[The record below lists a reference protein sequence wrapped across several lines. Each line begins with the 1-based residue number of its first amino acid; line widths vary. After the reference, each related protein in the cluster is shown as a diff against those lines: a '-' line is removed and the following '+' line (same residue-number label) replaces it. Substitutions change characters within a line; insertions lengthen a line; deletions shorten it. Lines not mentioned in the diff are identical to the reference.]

1 MAVHS
6 VFVVPIDS
14 ASPDV
19 VRIFVAASADEW
31 LPAKVLEFSI
41 RERAS
46 REIEFASIASFGRSI
61 PQPLHR
67 RSQPRTPF
75 SFQRFLIPELCA
87 YRGRAIYLDADMQ
100 AFADIAD
107 VWGLPMN
114 DNDLLTV
121 AASGA
126 GRAEQNSVMLLD
138 CERLA
143 WRIEDIVEALNDGR
157 YSYEQLLHGMC
168 VAEHIARTIPR
179 GWNSLEHYD
188 ASDTRLLHYTDMN
201 THPWVT
207 TSNPLCHFWV
217 ACLRRALDSGF
228 ITRDEV
234 QREVTASRVRPSLLS
249 QMDSTHDDPR
259 ALSLAIR
266 RMDRGFT
273 APYQRLPSVGQRPW
287 APLATLAHR
296 VRQWW

>member
-1 MAVHS
+1 MY
-6 VFVVPIDS
+6 VVPINS
-14 ASPDV
+14 TSSEA

-46 REIEFASIASFGRSI
+46 REVQFASIASFGRSI

-67 RSQPRTPF
+67 RNQPRTPF

-121 AASGA
+121 AGSGA
-126 GRAEQNSVMLLD
+126 ARAEQNSVMLLD

-157 YSYEQLLHGMC
+157 YSYEHLLHGMC
-168 VAEHIARTIPR
+168 VAEHIARTIPS
-179 GWNSLEHYD
+179 GWNSLERYD
-188 ASDTRLLHYTDMN
+188 AADTRLLHYTDMN
-201 THPWVT
+201 TQPWVIT
-207 TSNPLCHFWV
+207 THPLGHLWV

-228 ITRDEV
+228 ITRDDV
-234 QREVTASRVRPSLLS
+234 QREVAAGRVRPSLLKQIDLPIDDS
-249 QMDSTHDDPR
+249 Q
-259 ALSLAIR
+259 ALPKSLRQLDQA
-266 RMDRGFT
+266 FV
-273 APYQRLPSVGQRPW
+273 APYRRLIRHRWRPW
-287 APLATLAHR
+287 SSLMALAHR
-296 VRQWW
+296 RRHFP

>member
-1 MAVHS
+1 MY
-6 VFVVPIDS
+6 VVPINS
-14 ASPDV
+14 TSSEA

-46 REIEFASIASFGRSI
+46 REVQFASIASFGRSI

-67 RSQPRTPF
+67 RNQPRTPF

-121 AASGA
+121 AGSGA
-126 GRAEQNSVMLLD
+126 ARAEQNSVMLLD

-157 YSYEQLLHGMC
+157 YSYEHLLHGMC
-168 VAEHIARTIPR
+168 VAEHIARTIPS
-179 GWNSLEHYD
+179 GWNSLERYD

-201 THPWVT
+201 TQPWVT
-207 TSNPLCHFWV
+207 TTNPLGHLWV

-249 QMDSTHDDPR
+249 QIDLTHDDPR
-259 ALSLAIR
+259 TLSRETR

-273 APYQRLPSVGQRPW
+273 APYRRLPGVGKHSW
-287 APLATLAHR
+287 AALAYR
-296 VRQWW
+296 FRQWW